1 MGAMHSSISQGDAS
15 EPRENLWSAR
25 DVESILLE
33 RGWLFASEPL
43 EQATTEWISQAAEL
57 LGPHAPDRSA
67 LASLLSLCF
76 HYEPAE
82 ILREPASHIVLAR
95 EGAREVIRAL
105 ALELLSEAAPLD
117 SERYHGLIESLKLK
131 IPFRSRSLFHPIR
144 LALAGRVGEGALD
157 RVILLLD
164 SGALVKQ
171 LAPTK
176 SNRERILEF
185 CAALE

>member
-1 MGAMHSSISQGDAS
+1 MGETHSSISHGDAS
-15 EPRENLWSAR
+15 ESRENLWSAR
-25 DVESILLE
+25 DVELILRE
-33 RGWLFASEPL
+33 RGWLRSPDSL
-43 EQATTEWISQAAEL
+43 ELETAEWISHAAEL
-57 LGPHAPDRSA
+57 LGPHAQDGSE
-67 LASLLSLCF
+67 LAVLLGLCF

-105 ALELLSEAAPLD
+105 ALGLLSETAPLD
-117 SERYHGLIESLKLK
+117 SDRYHALIESLKLT

-164 SGALVKQ
+164 SGALVEQ
-171 LAPTK
+171 LAPIK
-176 SNRERILEF
+176 SNRARILEF

>member
-1 MGAMHSSISQGDAS
+1 MGAMNSSVSQSDAS

-25 DVESILLE
+25 DLELILRE
-33 RGWLFASEPL
+33 RGWLLSSEPL
-43 EQATTEWISQAAEL
+43 EHAATEWISQASEL
-57 LGPHAPDRSA
+57 LGPHAPDRSELAA
-67 LASLLSLCF
+67 LLGLCF

-82 ILREPASHIVLAR
+82 ILREPATHIVLAR

-105 ALELLSEAAPLD
+105 ALELLSDGASLD
-117 SERYHGLIESLKLK
+117 SEHYHALIESLKLK

-171 LAPTK
+171 LAPIK
-176 SNRERILEF
+176 SNRARILEF
-185 CAALE
+185 CAELE

>member
-1 MGAMHSSISQGDAS
+1 MGAMNSSVSRSNAS
-15 EPRENLWSAR
+15 EPRENLWSAH
-25 DVESILLE
+25 DVESILRE
-33 RGWLFASEPL
+33 RAWLLSSEPL

-57 LGPHAPDRSA
+57 LGPHAPDRSELAA
-67 LASLLSLCF
+67 LVGFCF

-105 ALELLSEAAPLD
+105 ALELLSVATPLD
-117 SERYHGLIESLKLK
+117 SERYHALIESLKLK

-144 LALAGRVGEGALD
+144 LALAGRCGEGALD

-171 LAPTK
+171 LAPIK
-176 SNRERILEF
+176 SNRARILEF